1 MNWTAVCLSW
11 PVFFSSTH
19 CARSIHIS
27 LVFIS
32 TFSSR
37 RQFTLSSHSSRVLF
51 FPSFIPLIIK
61 LFLLERSWWST
72 SLFLISIAQLG
83 LVAWMTSMS
92 FLRLNRFI
100 SIVGNFS
107 FNLLIFSLV
116 SSWLNYRLSFRSA
129 ISLLRL
135 SSLWFVSIV
144 FREINCVVLFS
155 WLLNIS
161 FCFFVIL
168 SWCYLKIFLKIFL
181 ISSTIILVDP
191 LIAFPELIDYY

>member
-1 MNWTAVCLSW
+1 MNWTVCLSW
-11 PVFFSSTH
+11 PRFFSPTR
-19 CARSIHIS
+19 CQRSIHIS
-27 LVFIS
+27 LVSIS
-32 TFSSR
+32 SFSSR
-37 RQFTLSSHSSRVLF
+37 KQFTLSSRSSQVSF
-51 FPSFIPLIIK
+51 FPSFIPLILK

-135 SSLWFVSIV
+135 SSLWFVCIV

>member
-27 LVFIS
+27 LVFIP

-51 FPSFIPLIIK
+51 FPSFIPLILK

-144 FREINCVVLFS
+144 FREINCVVLLS